1 MPHSANIPGNYTF
14 SILNMFLKK
23 KMVSRDPRG
32 GLSIMA
38 ALKVEMDII
47 ASFAPRNDDKSQ

>member
-1 MPHSANIPGNYTF
+1 
-14 SILNMFLKK
+14 
-23 KMVSRDPRG
+23 
-32 GLSIMA
+32 MA